1 VLATLTGVSVPVDL
15 HALEATAT
23 ALGTEALLA
32 TVTDAASPHVVSVVV
47 RWNDGRIE
55 AGAGRRTA
63 ANVGIHP
70 QVTLLWP
77 QRHADAY
84 RLIVDGD
91 AVVEGETVTITPTFA
106 VLHRIAGAP
115 GDGPT
120 CLPVDG

>member
-1 VLATLTGVSVPVDL
+1 MSVPVDL
-15 HALEATAT
+15 DALEATAV
-23 ALGTEALLA
+23 ALGAEALLA
-32 TVTDAASPHVVSVVV
+32 TVTDTATPHLVSVLV
-47 RWNDGRIE
+47 RWSDGRIE

-63 ANVGIHP
+63 ANIGLHP

-77 QRHADAY
+77 ERHDDAY

-91 AVVEGETVTITPTFA
+91 ATVTGDTVTITPTFA

-120 CLPVDG
+120 CLPVEG